1 MSKLEFGIGFVTG
14 RKNVC
19 NIINNYYQ
27 EIQRQLGADVN
38 LTFFI
43 LYDLN
48 YNKSVKE
55 DFYQINP
62 EVYESG
68 VKIQYIGE
76 EEIQKEKEAV
86 QKEYHLTQE
95 EVELFLG
102 SGYAKARNTIL
113 YCAKKKNIDYLLYWD
128 DDEYPVACIKEQ
140 DGISWKKQDNVATHK
155 KYIEHANVT
164 IGYHCGYISPI
175 PAIDFNTC
183 ISEKDFKN
191 YIDAV
196 SNEVVFWDK
205 TKEIMKQNGI
215 TYAQKEI
222 VDAKEAI
229 PLKRVGRD
237 EWLTG
242 SGLCINLQEIE
253 KIPAFYNPP
262 KARGEDTFF
271 STRLQDAKVYK
282 IPTYHFHD
290 GFLKYTGIMK
300 EDYPNQ
306 LRKIRIEDQVIE
318 KRFLDVSI
326 GWIKYKP
333 LLLYITNPQDYR
345 KKMNQ
350 TYKALEECITKMN
363 HIFVHYDSSCLLTQ
377 LREYD
382 SKVEEHYQQYLKTN
396 EIWEK
401 IKLN

>member
-27 EIQRQLGADVN
+27 EIQKQLGPETN

-48 YNKSVKE
+48 YTKSLKE
-55 DFYQINP
+55 DFYNIKP

-68 VKIQYIGE
+68 VKIFYIGE
-76 EEIQKEKEAV
+76 QEILQEKEFV
-86 QKEYHLTQE
+86 QKKYNLTKD
-95 EVELFLG
+95 EVDLFLG
-102 SGYAKARNTIL
+102 SGYARARNTIL
-113 YCAKKKNIDYLLYWD
+113 YCAKKNNIDYLLYWD
-128 DDEYPVACIKEQ
+128 DDEYPVACMKEENTV
-140 DGISWKKQDNVATHK
+140 IWKKQENVAEHR
-155 KYIEHANVT
+155 KYIEHSNIT
-164 IGYHCGYISPI
+164 IGYHCGYVSPI
-175 PAIDFNTC
+175 PSIDFNTC
-183 ISEKDFKN
+183 ISEEDFKN

-205 TKEIMKQNGI
+205 IKEVMKQNGI

-222 VDAKEAI
+222 VESKNPIILDK
-229 PLKRVGRD
+229 VGTNQ
-237 EWLTG
+237 WLTG
-242 SGLCINLQEIE
+242 SGLCINLKKID

-271 STRLQDAKVYK
+271 STMLQDAQVYK
-282 IPTYHFHD
+282 IPVYHFHD

-300 EDYPNQ
+300 EDYPRQ
-306 LRKIRIEDQVIE
+306 LRKIKIEDQIIE

-333 LLLYITNPQDYR
+333 LLLYITNRQEY
-345 KKMNQ
+345 KKKISK

-363 HIFVHYDSSCLLTQ
+363 HIFVHYDSTCLLEQ

-382 SKVEEHYQQYLKTN
+382 YKVEEHYKQYLKTN
-396 EIWEK
+396 EIWDR